1 MKLSLLNCLK
11 LFFVGVAF
19 LQMNEAKAEVFGFD
33 KVIELAQK
41 NAKVPYQNKALSLP
55 PQLAHLTPA
64 QYSDIRF
71 KRERGVWFGQNLPF
85 EIQLYHPGGLFNHSV
100 QIYEI
105 VDDEV
110 KLIPYDSDDF
120 DFGKNPVSEHILN
133 EKLGY
138 AGFRLH
144 YPLNRK
150 DYFDEL
156 ISFLGASYFRALAK
170 GQNYGLSARGLAI
183 NTAENV
189 PEEFPLFTKFWLKR
203 PDKNSKNIQ
212 MWALLDSES
221 VTGAYQFDITPKNDE
236 TSIRVNAVLFARKDI
251 AKMGV
256 APLTSMFLYG
266 ENTKS
271 AFDDYRPEVH
281 DSDGLLVINGNG
293 EKIWRP
299 LDNSKHLRL
308 SSFVDDNPKGFGL
321 MQRDRNPRDYLDPE
335 AMYEK
340 RPSVWIE
347 PLENW
352 GKGMVQLA
360 ELPSISET
368 NDNVVAYWVPGEPI
382 KAGGVYRFNYILHW
396 QDEDTLM
403 PELAKITATHSG
415 KGGDGLEGEYLAN
428 KRKFVI
434 DFSNFGDMNVEE
446 EIKNGNIWADISNRA
461 GVVSNVRLLYTPAIH
476 GASLYFDF
484 EPNTDITELRLL
496 LRNKAENNRVI
507 SEVWSYQLWQ

>member
-1 MKLSLLNCLK
+1 MKLNLFICLK
-11 LFFVGVAF
+11 LFCIGVAF
-19 LQMNEAKAEVFGFD
+19 LQVNEARAEAFEFENVV
-33 KVIELAQK
+33 KMAQK
-41 NAKVPYQNKALSLP
+41 NAQVPYQNRALSLP
-55 PQLAHLTPA
+55 PQLAHLTPE

-71 KRERGVWFGQNLPF
+71 KRERGAWFGQNLPF

-144 YPLNRK
+144 YPLNRN

-189 PEEFPLFTKFWLKR
+189 VEEFPVFTKFWLKR
-203 PDKNSKNIQ
+203 PDKDAKNIK

-221 VTGAYQFDITPKNDE
+221 VTGAYQFDIAPKNDE

-251 AKMGV
+251 AKLGV

-308 SSFVDDNPKGFGL
+308 
-321 MQRDRNPRDYLDPE
+321 
-335 AMYEK
+335 
-340 RPSVWIE
+340 IE

-352 GKGMVQLA
+352 GKGKVQLA

-368 NDNVVAYWVPGEPI
+368 NDNVVAYWVPDEPI
-382 KAGGVYRFNYILHW
+382 KAGGTYRFNYILHW

-434 DFSNFGDMNVEE
+434 DFSGFGDMNLEE